1 MTDFGTIRNTNRIL
15 DDEASFG
22 LLDRSVSGTLSVNGP
37 DGYPYS
43 VPMHFVRDGSRLLFH
58 TSSAEGL
65 LLKSVR
71 SDGKASFT
79 VHETDPMLNSNSV
92 ILFGEVHEEPDQWDL
107 VIERYIDKYVPE
119 RFRDNAMMGI
129 QRGKDKTTCLIMD
142 ITHISGK
149 KVTKP

>member
-1 MTDFGTIRNTNRIL
+1 M
-15 DDEASFG
+15 
-22 LLDRSVSGTLSVNGP
+22 
-37 DGYPYS
+37 
-43 VPMHFVRDGSRLLFH
+43 
-58 TSSAEGL
+58 
-65 LLKSVR
+65 KSVR

-119 RFRDNAMMGI
+119 QFRDNAMMGI